1 MIMADEVEIVETE
14 DTITETVTAEERDL
28 IDQLIDDL
36 NDGVPGVIFDRDV
49 IDTNR
54 PGDWG
59 SVFLNG
65 EDEAEWADGR
75 MIDQALGVDV
85 WAIVSDRGSGVKR
98 MVQAVLARFCE
109 EFDIGWRFVSR
120 TYAADLNRFE
130 WRWSLTV
137 YGPLA
142 KPDETD
148 PEDGEAD
155 GEDPEDAEPD
165 ETDPEDEDEPDET
178 EPTEPADPENGD
190 EPDETDP
197 DDEEDLDEN

>member
-1 MIMADEVEIVETE
+1 MADEVEIVETE

-36 NDGVPGVIFDRDV
+36 NDGVPGVIFDRDL

-54 PGDWG
+54 PGNWG
-59 SVFLNG
+59 SVFLAG
-65 EDEAEWADGR
+65 QDDADWADGHL
-75 MIDQALGVDV
+75 IDQVLAVDV

-98 MVQAVLARFCE
+98 AVQAVLKQFCE
-109 EFDIGWRFVSR
+109 DHGIGWRFVSR
-120 TYAADLNRFE
+120 TYAADLDKFE
-130 WRWSLTV
+130 WRWSLSV
-137 YGPLA
+137 DGPLL
-142 KPDETD
+142 
-148 PEDGEAD
+148 
-155 GEDPEDAEPD
+155 DAA
-165 ETDPEDEDEPDET
+165 DPEDEDEPDET

>member
-1 MIMADEVEIVETE
+1 MADEVEIVETE

-36 NDGVPGVIFDRDV
+36 NDGVPGVIFDRDL

-54 PGDWG
+54 PGNWG
-59 SVFLNG
+59 SAFLAG
-65 EDEAEWADGR
+65 QDDADWADGHL
-75 MIDQALGVDV
+75 IDQVLAVDV

-98 MVQAVLARFCE
+98 AVQAVLKQFCE
-109 EFDIGWRFVSR
+109 DHGIGWRFVSR
-120 TYAADLNRFE
+120 TYAADLDKFE
-130 WRWSLTV
+130 WRWSLSV
-137 YGPLA
+137 DGPLL
-142 KPDETD
+142 
-148 PEDGEAD
+148 
-155 GEDPEDAEPD
+155 DAA
-165 ETDPEDEDEPDET
+165 DPEDEDEPDET

>member
-1 MIMADEVEIVETE
+1 MADEVEIVETE
-14 DTITETVTAEERDL
+14 DTITETVIAEERDL

-59 SVFLNG
+59 SVFLAG
-65 EDEAEWADGR
+65 QDDADWADGHL
-75 MIDQALGVDV
+75 IDQVLAVDV

-98 MVQAVLARFCE
+98 AVQAVLKQFCE
-109 EFDIGWRFVSR
+109 DHGIGWRFVSR
-120 TYAADLNRFE
+120 TYAADLDKFE
-130 WRWSLTV
+130 WRWSLSV
-137 YGPLA
+137 DGPLL
-142 KPDETD
+142 
-148 PEDGEAD
+148 
-155 GEDPEDAEPD
+155 DAA
-165 ETDPEDEDEPDET
+165 DPEDEDEPDET

>member
-1 MIMADEVEIVETE
+1 MADEVEIVETE

-65 EDEAEWADGR
+65 EDEAEWAAGR

-98 MVQAVLARFCE
+98 AVQAVLARFCE
-109 EFDIGWRFVSR
+109 EFDIGWRFASR
-120 TYAADLNRFE
+120 TYAADLDKFE
-130 WRWSLTV
+130 WRWSLTF
-137 YGPLA
+137 YGPLAKPDETDPEEGEADGEDPDDA

-155 GEDPEDAEPD
+155 GEDPDDAEPD
-165 ETDPEDEDEPDET
+165 ET
-178 EPTEPADPENGD
+178 GS
-190 EPDETDP
+190 